1 MNSIN
6 LIFKNISEP
15 KAITIKTDR
24 NIMNII
30 ICDVGIVHYYSP
42 ELLELYSLAPFEY
55 FDSDCKK
62 EFNISLDY
70 THFKDNDSHKIYLN
84 FYNEYKNNI
93 KNPMILGYYCHLY
106 ADYSFNNFAYPIL
119 NNNESFKNY
128 TKDELRRFKQDE
140 FKRYNTNFSDNNITI
155 YDCNEIL
162 EETKKINRVKI
173 YKGDIIKVSKYL
185 NNGENIQNLNF
196 FNKNDFD
203 ILIGDIVN
211 EIKNFYFN
219 NK

>member
-1 MNSIN
+1 MPHWKTHIEIAKRCNEFLKFNKSDYTLFLFGNILPDIN
-6 LIFKNISEP
+6 NGYIISD
-15 KAITIKTDR
+15 IVTHIDR
-24 NIMNII
+24 N
-30 ICDVGIVHYYSP
+30 
-42 ELLELYSLAPFEY
+42 
-55 FDSDCKK
+55 
-62 EFNISLDY
+62 Y

-140 FKRYNTNFSDNNITI
+140 FKRYNTNFSDNKITI

>member
-1 MNSIN
+1 MPHWKTHIEIAKRCNEFLKFNKNDYTLFLFGNILPDIN
-6 LIFKNISEP
+6 NGYIISD
-15 KAITIKTDR
+15 IVTHIDR
-24 NIMNII
+24 N
-30 ICDVGIVHYYSP
+30 
-42 ELLELYSLAPFEY
+42 
-55 FDSDCKK
+55 
-62 EFNISLDY
+62 Y
-70 THFKDNDSHKIYLN
+70 THFKDNDSHKIHLN

>member
-1 MNSIN
+1 MPHWKTHIEIAKRCNEFLKFNKNDYTLFLFGNILPDIN
-6 LIFKNISEP
+6 NGYIISD
-15 KAITIKTDR
+15 IVTHIDR
-24 NIMNII
+24 N
-30 ICDVGIVHYYSP
+30 
-42 ELLELYSLAPFEY
+42 
-55 FDSDCKK
+55 
-62 EFNISLDY
+62 Y

-140 FKRYNTNFSDNNITI
+140 FKRYNTNFSDNNIKI

>member
-1 MNSIN
+1 MPHWKTHIEIAKRCNEFLKFNKNDYTLFLFGNILPDIN
-6 LIFKNISEP
+6 NGYIISDIV
-15 KAITIKTDR
+15 AHIDR
-24 NIMNII
+24 N
-30 ICDVGIVHYYSP
+30 
-42 ELLELYSLAPFEY
+42 
-55 FDSDCKK
+55 
-62 EFNISLDY
+62 Y

-84 FYNEYKNNI
+84 FYNEYKNII
-93 KNPMILGYYCHLY
+93 KSPMILGYYCHLY

-119 NNNESFKNY
+119 NNSESFNNY

-155 YDCNEIL
+155 YDYNEIL

-173 YKGDIIKVSKYL
+173 YKDDIIKVSKYL

-203 ILIGDIVN
+203 ILIGDLVN

>member
-1 MNSIN
+1 MPHWKTHIEIAKRCNEFLKFNKSDYTLFLFGNILPDIN
-6 LIFKNISEP
+6 NGYIISD
-15 KAITIKTDR
+15 IVTHIDR
-24 NIMNII
+24 N
-30 ICDVGIVHYYSP
+30 
-42 ELLELYSLAPFEY
+42 
-55 FDSDCKK
+55 
-62 EFNISLDY
+62 Y
-70 THFKDNDSHKIYLN
+70 THFKDNDSYKIYLN

-106 ADYSFNNFAYPIL
+106 ADYSFNNFAYPVL
-119 NNNESFKNY
+119 NNSESFKNY

-173 YKGDIIKVSKYL
+173 CRDDVIKVSKYL
-185 NNGENIQNLNF
+185 NNGENVQNLNF

>member
-1 MNSIN
+1 MPHWKTHIEIAKRCNEFLKFNKNDYTLFLFGNILPDIN
-6 LIFKNISEP
+6 NGYIISD
-15 KAITIKTDR
+15 IVTHIDR
-24 NIMNII
+24 N
-30 ICDVGIVHYYSP
+30 
-42 ELLELYSLAPFEY
+42 
-55 FDSDCKK
+55 
-62 EFNISLDY
+62 Y

-185 NNGENIQNLNF
+185 NNDENIQNLNF

>member
-1 MNSIN
+1 MPHWKTHIEIAKRCNEFLKFNKSDYTLFLFGNILPDIN
-6 LIFKNISEP
+6 NGYIISD
-15 KAITIKTDR
+15 IVTHIDR
-24 NIMNII
+24 N
-30 ICDVGIVHYYSP
+30 
-42 ELLELYSLAPFEY
+42 
-55 FDSDCKK
+55 
-62 EFNISLDY
+62 Y

-173 YKGDIIKVSKYL
+173 YKDDIIKVNKYL

>member
-1 MNSIN
+1 MPHWKTHIEIAKRCNEFLKFNKNDYTLFLFGNILPDIN
-6 LIFKNISEP
+6 NGYIISD
-15 KAITIKTDR
+15 IVTHIDR
-24 NIMNII
+24 N
-30 ICDVGIVHYYSP
+30 
-42 ELLELYSLAPFEY
+42 
-55 FDSDCKK
+55 
-62 EFNISLDY
+62 Y

-140 FKRYNTNFSDNNITI
+140 FKRYNTNFSDQNITI
-155 YDCNEIL
+155 YDCNEFL
-162 EETKKINRVKI
+162 EETKKNNRVNI